1 MVVVKPD
8 KEIIRRKIN
17 ELKLDRVRA
26 KAKNKILS
34 HVLAKMKEGLSLQEL
49 KIIMKDKETSKNL
62 KKEYLKNYY
71 YKNRERILSRLK
83 QEEMVMKK
91 KEYDRLKYIKNR
103 EKLLRQSKEYSRNNR
118 EKINKRNSKRK
129 KTDPHYKLRVN
140 MARRILLAVK
150 GSSKSK
156 STLELL
162 GCTLDQLKQYIET
175 LFKPGMTWGNHSKFG
190 WHLDH
195 IIPCSS
201 FDLTDVEQQ
210 KKCFHYTNLQPLW
223 AKDNI
228 KKGSKLRYET
238 Q

>member
-1 MVVVKPD
+1 
-8 KEIIRRKIN
+8 
-17 ELKLDRVRA
+17 
-26 KAKNKILS
+26 
-34 HVLAKMKEGLSLQEL
+34 
-49 KIIMKDKETSKNL
+49 MKDKETSKNL

-71 YKNRERILSRLK
+71 YKNRERILNRLK

-103 EKLLRQSKEYSRNNR
+103 EKLLRQSKEYSRNNI

-129 KTDPHYKLRVN
+129 KIDPHYKLRVN

-175 LFKPGMTWGNHSKFG
+175 LFKPGMTWGNHGKFG

>member
-1 MVVVKPD
+1 
-8 KEIIRRKIN
+8 
-17 ELKLDRVRA
+17 
-26 KAKNKILS
+26 
-34 HVLAKMKEGLSLQEL
+34 
-49 KIIMKDKETSKNL
+49 
-62 KKEYLKNYY
+62 
-71 YKNRERILSRLK
+71 
-83 QEEMVMKK
+83 
-91 KEYDRLKYIKNR
+91 
-103 EKLLRQSKEYSRNNR
+103 
-118 EKINKRNSKRK
+118 
-129 KTDPHYKLRVN
+129 VN
-140 MARRILLAVK
+140 MARRILLAIK

-162 GCTLDQLKQYIET
+162 GCTMDQLKQYIET
-175 LFKPGMTWGNHSKFG
+175 LFKPGMTWGNHGKFG

-228 KKGSKLRYET
+228 KKGSKLHYET

>member
-1 MVVVKPD
+1 MED
-8 KEIIRRKIN
+8 
-17 ELKLDRVRA
+17 
-26 KAKNKILS
+26 
-34 HVLAKMKEGLSLQEL
+34 
-49 KIIMKDKETSKNL
+49 KNL
-62 KKEYLKNYY
+62 IKKKEYDKNYY

-83 QEEMVMKK
+83 QEELVMKK
-91 KEYDRLKYIKNR
+91 KEYDRLKYIRNR

-129 KTDPHYKLRVN
+129 KTDPQYKLRVN
-140 MARRILLAVK
+140 MARRILLAIK
-150 GSSKSK
+150 GFSKSK

-162 GCTLDQLKQYIET
+162 GCTMDQLKQYIET
-175 LFKPGMTWGNHSKFG
+175 LFKPGMTWGNHGNFG

-228 KKGSKLRYET
+228 KKGSKLHYET

>member
-1 MVVVKPD
+1 
-8 KEIIRRKIN
+8 
-17 ELKLDRVRA
+17 
-26 KAKNKILS
+26 
-34 HVLAKMKEGLSLQEL
+34 
-49 KIIMKDKETSKNL
+49 
-62 KKEYLKNYY
+62 
-71 YKNRERILSRLK
+71 
-83 QEEMVMKK
+83 
-91 KEYDRLKYIKNR
+91 
-103 EKLLRQSKEYSRNNR
+103 
-118 EKINKRNSKRK
+118 
-129 KTDPHYKLRVN
+129 

-162 GCTLDQLKQYIET
+162 GCNLDQLKQYIET